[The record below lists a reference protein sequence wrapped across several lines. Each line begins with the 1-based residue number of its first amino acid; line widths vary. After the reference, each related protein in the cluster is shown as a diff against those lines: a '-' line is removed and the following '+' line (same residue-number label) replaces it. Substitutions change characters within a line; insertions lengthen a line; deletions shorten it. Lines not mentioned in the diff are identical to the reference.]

1 MNGPVLL
8 LSAEYP
14 PMHGGVGDYTG
25 RLVDA
30 LTAHDWDVHVLTG
43 STVPP
48 TDKRVLPRVRRWNW
62 DVANLTQQALSETG
76 ARIVHIQYQTGAYKM
91 HPAIS
96 FVPRRLRKKNPQVRW
111 VTTFH
116 DLLPPYLF
124 PKAGP
129 LRERVTRALANGSD
143 VSIATN
149 ERDLERLTL
158 EHRLARRVAMIPI
171 GSNLPDIDE
180 IDRGAMRMKLGI
192 EDPEQI
198 AVGFFG
204 FLSEDK
210 GVDVLLEALS
220 QRSWKQPVALV
231 IIGGGLSASDVAN
244 RPYLTWIEERL
255 KVCPVQVIETGY
267 LPAAEAAAALRSMDV
282 VALPFR
288 HGASLRRGTL
298 IAAIRAGATVLTTDP
313 DSDESLAPLVGGD
326 TMWLVPPGD
335 AEALRDGLRTLID
348 DPALRHQLAGNAQE
362 RGIDFDWN
370 AIAQRHIEIYEN
382 LLNRVRGHDGAS

>member
-1 MNGPVLL
+1 MNGPVLF

-14 PMHGGVGDYTG
+14 PMHGGIGDYTA
-25 RLVDA
+25 RLVEA
-30 LTAHDWDVHVLTG
+30 LTAHDWDVHVLTS
-43 STVPP
+43 STVQPG
-48 TDKRVLPRVRRWNW
+48 DKRVLTRVRRWNW
-62 DVANLTQQALSETG
+62 DVAKVTQQALNETG
-76 ARIVHIQYQTGAYKM
+76 ARIIHIQYQTGAYKM
-91 HPAIS
+91 HPAIN
-96 FVPRRLRKKNPQVRW
+96 FLPGRLRKKNPQVRW

-129 LRERVTRALANGSD
+129 LRERITRVLANNSD

-149 ERDLERLTL
+149 ERDLERLAI
-158 EHRLARRVAMIPI
+158 EHRLARRVSMIPI
-171 GSNLPDIDE
+171 GSNLPDISSV
-180 IDRGAMRMKLGI
+180 DRNAMRSKIGI
-192 EDPEQI
+192 EDPDQI
-198 AVGFFG
+198 AIGFFG

-220 QRSWKQPVALV
+220 QRSWKQPTALV
-231 IIGGGLSASDVAN
+231 IIGGGLSATDVSN

-255 KVCPVQVIETGY
+255 KACPVQVIETGY

-288 HGASLRRGTL
+288 RGASLRRGTL

-313 DSDESLAPLVGGD
+313 ESDETLAPLVGGE
-326 TMWLVPPGD
+326 TMWLVPPSD
-335 AEALRDGLRTLID
+335 AVALREGLRTLID
-348 DPALRHQLAGNAQE
+348 DPALRRQLAFNAQT

-382 LLNRVRGHDGAS
+382 LLSRVRGHDGAS